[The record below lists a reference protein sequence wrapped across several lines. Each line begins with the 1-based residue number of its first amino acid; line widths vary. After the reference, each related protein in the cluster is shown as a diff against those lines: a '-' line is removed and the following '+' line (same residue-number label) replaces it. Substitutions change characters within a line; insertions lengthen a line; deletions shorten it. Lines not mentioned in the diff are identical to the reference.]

1 MIDRFLNS
9 RWFKPLVFVL
19 ALLPF
24 AGIVID
30 ALTGGLAAEP
40 IKDITHRTGDWGLRL
55 LLLTLAITPL
65 RRLTGWG
72 KLLRVRRMLGL
83 YTFFY
88 IGLHFTTWL
97 VLDHLFAWDEIVKD
111 IVKRPYIT
119 VGFTGFLLLIP
130 LAVTSTDAM
139 IRLLGGRWR
148 QLHRAVYAIAV
159 LGVLHFL
166 WSVKADWR
174 EPVLYGAVLAVLLVA
189 RLPVVAPRLDGLR
202 KHIRAN

>member
-1 MIDRFLNS
+1 MIDAFLRS

-24 AGIVID
+24 VGIVVD

-40 IKDITHRTGDWGLRL
+40 IKDITHRTGDWGLRIL
-55 LLLTLAITPL
+55 LMTLAITPL

-88 IGLHFTTWL
+88 ICLHFTIWL
-97 VLDHLFAWDEIVKD
+97 VLDHFFAWDEIVKD

-119 VGFTGFLLLIP
+119 VGFSAFVLLIP
-130 LAVTSTDAM
+130 LAATSTDAM
-139 IRLLGGRWR
+139 IRRLGRRWR
-148 QLHRAVYAIAV
+148 QLHRLVYAIGA

-174 EPVLYGAVLAVLLVA
+174 EPALYGAILAALLVA
-189 RLPVVAPRLDGLR
+189 RLPSVTPRLEGLR
-202 KHIRAN
+202 KRIRAG